1 MTLTPGQIW
10 LAAFLQLALFT
21 YLYKE
26 NPAFRLAE
34 HAMIGLA
41 AAHSLVMNWDNYWK
55 STLSKDIPGGQWYL
69 IIPLL
74 LGLLIYFRYVP
85 SLTWLARIPMSL
97 WVGYGVGYT
106 LAFSPRPFLNQ
117 VIASFM
123 KLDTA
128 DNLVFFVTLVVTL
141 SYFVFTIS
149 HEKVRALGAMSKLG
163 RYAIMIA
170 LGSAFGNTV
179 QGRVSLLLERFRFFL
194 EDWLHLI
201 KLG

>member
-1 MTLTPGQIW
+1 MTTTQIW
-10 LAAFLQLALFT
+10 LAAILQLALFS

-26 NPAFRLAE
+26 NPVFRLAE
-34 HAMIGLA
+34 HAFIGLA

-55 STLSKDIPGGQWYL
+55 PTLTRDIPGGQWYL
-69 IIPLL
+69 IIPLV
-74 LGLLIYFRYVP
+74 LGLLIYLRYFP
-85 SLTWLARIPMSL
+85 SVSWVARIPMSL

-106 LAFSPRPFLNQ
+106 LAFSPRPFLKQ
-117 VIASFM
+117 VMASFL
-123 KLDTA
+123 KLDNI
-128 DNLVFFVTLVVTL
+128 DNWIFFVCLICTLA
-141 SYFVFTIS
+141 YFLFTVS
-149 HEKVRALGAMSKLG
+149 HEKVKVIGGLAKCG

-179 QGRVSLLLERFRFFL
+179 MGRVSLLLARFRFFL